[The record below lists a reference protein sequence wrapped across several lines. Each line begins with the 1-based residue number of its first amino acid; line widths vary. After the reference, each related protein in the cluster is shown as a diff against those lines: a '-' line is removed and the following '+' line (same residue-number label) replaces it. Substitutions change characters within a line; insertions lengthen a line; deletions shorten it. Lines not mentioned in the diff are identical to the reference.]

1 MPAKDYNTIL
11 EQFDEKD
18 IIMGLVL
25 TKPGGIYID
34 RHDLTRRLQISAE
47 KYPTIQKLFREMQG
61 VGIRYDISLDTSL
74 LGGAVVKQTSTNGV
88 FFMTGF
94 GRKYIEVDLRISYP
108 SESLQ
113 RLEEF
118 SDEFWKN

>member
-74 LGGAVVKQTSTNGV
+74 LGGAVVKQTST
-88 FFMTGF
+88 
-94 GRKYIEVDLRISYP
+94 YL
-108 SESLQ
+108 
-113 RLEEF
+113 F
-118 SDEFWKN
+118 SS